1 MCTHADKMDIMK
13 TKSIA
18 KAGLIC
24 AIYGMFV
31 ELDVLTGLLIETTF
45 PYLFALP
52 IFICALKEDR
62 KISLSALFA
71 MVILTFILTSL
82 TTWVIAISMLL
93 AGWCFGYCV
102 NKQYS
107 LAKAT
112 VVTFVVLMISS
123 LLQITVLAN
132 LFGFTP
138 ESMEEFYQWVA
149 PIISWQGLYVLL
161 AGFEALL
168 ETVTIALMSVVIAF
182 KIIPH
187 KAIQPLKAI
196 GHVPV
201 VCVWVFTFGIAIWV
215 LLILFDVQVE
225 FWIKDVLLFAI
236 LFSLIGFIWNGC
248 MILQRKAI
256 NRQSRI
262 LAIVVVIT
270 TFIPGINFIEAI
282 VGGWDLMKRAFLHEE
297 SL

>member
-1 MCTHADKMDIMK
+1 MK

-45 PYLFALP
+45 PYIFALP
-52 IFICALKEDR
+52 IFICALKENQ
-62 KISLSALFA
+62 KISLSALCA
-71 MVILTFILTSL
+71 MVILTFILSSL

-93 AGWCFGYCV
+93 AGWCFGYCM
-102 NKQYS
+102 NQQYS
-107 LAKAT
+107 MAKAT
-112 VVTFVVLMISS
+112 VITFGVLMVSS

-132 LFGFTP
+132 LFGFDP
-138 ESMEEFYQWVA
+138 ANMKGFYRWIE

-168 ETVTIALMSVVIAF
+168 ETITIALMSILIAF
-182 KIIPH
+182 KIVPY
-187 KAIQPLKAI
+187 KAMRPLKSI
-196 GHVPV
+196 ERVPV
-201 VCVWVFTFGIAIWV
+201 GCVWVFTFGIIIWI
-215 LLILFDVQVE
+215 LLLLFDLQVQT
-225 FWIKDVLLFAI
+225 WIKDVLLFAI

-256 NRQSRI
+256 QRQSRI

-270 TFIPGINFIEAI
+270 TFIPVVHFVQAT
-282 VGGWDLMKRAFLHEE
+282 VGGWDLMKRAFFKMRNHYE
-297 SL
+297 SV

>member
-1 MCTHADKMDIMK
+1 MK

-31 ELDVLTGLLIETTF
+31 ELDVITGLLIETTF

-52 IFICALKEDR
+52 ILICALKEDR
-62 KISLSALFA
+62 NISLSALCA
-71 MVILTFILTSL
+71 MVILTMILSSM

-107 LAKAT
+107 LMKASGI
-112 VVTFVVLMISS
+112 TFLALMISS
-123 LLQITVLAN
+123 LLQITILAN
-132 LFGFTP
+132 LFGFDP
-138 ESMEEFYQWVA
+138 KSMEQFYAWIA

-168 ETVTIALMSVVIAF
+168 ETITIALLSVLIAF
-182 KIIPH
+182 KLIPN

-196 GHVPV
+196 RHVPV
-201 VCVWVFTFGIAIWV
+201 ACVWLFTFGIIIWIF
-215 LLILFDVQVE
+215 LLLFGLQVAS
-225 FWIKDVLLFAI
+225 WIKDILLFII
-236 LFSLIGFIWNGC
+236 LTGLIGLIWDGC
-248 MILQRKAI
+248 MILQQKAI
-256 NRQSRI
+256 RKQSRI
-262 LAIVVVIT
+262 LALLVVIT
-270 TFIPGINFIEAI
+270 TFIPVINLIEAA
-282 VGGWDLMKRAFLHEE
+282 VGYYDLMKRSILKMRNHYETV
-297 SL
+297 